1 MRLGVDDSQALRLM
15 LASMIKNGH
24 TADEIVQCC
33 TALLGELT
41 VAYAQHG
48 DQFLNEE
55 IKRIQAQG
63 GKAS

>member
-1 MRLGVDDSQALRLM
+1 MRLGVDDTQALRLT

-24 TADEIVQCC
+24 TVDEIVQCC
-33 TALLGELT
+33 TVLLGELT
-41 VAYAQHG
+41 VAYALHG